1 MSSMLQ
7 ETLSETP
14 FNSPVITHEKCA
26 KCKDILDAHELP
38 ADHDGMIATYDDN
51 RYCTLACFKTEQ
63 EQQ

>member
-14 FNSPVITHEKCA
+14 FNSPVITHEKCS

-38 ADHDGMIATYDDN
+38 ADHDGMT
-51 RYCTLACFKTEQ
+51 TTVTVL
-63 EQQ
+63 